1 MFSPQNLYP
10 AFSLS
15 RFLFCILNPS
25 FGCCSL
31 LFYFVSVAFV
41 LRFIH
46 FSLVP
51 SSLTNS
57 ICKFSFS
64 ACLGVS
70 VMRCVSLFENRVWMF
85 LFLAQDYRSSTRH
98 LHWKLSIRGYFLVLC
113 EHSDPIKMAS
123 SLQKWAVVQVEIPFW
138 RELVSFVFVKRTVS
152 CLLLQVLHIG
162 WKSLVSQSPIP
173 NFFRF
178 AQGVK
183 KNRTVIL
190 AVTDVIYRNCFFLRS
205 FLKPFS
211 FIIGAWLC
219 IEASII
225 RNEILVLTKSNCAGL
240 IMRWFS
246 WCEVIKWSISILY

>member
-1 MFSPQNLYP
+1 
-10 AFSLS
+10 
-15 RFLFCILNPS
+15 
-25 FGCCSL
+25 
-31 LFYFVSVAFV
+31 
-41 LRFIH
+41 
-46 FSLVP
+46 
-51 SSLTNS
+51 
-57 ICKFSFS
+57 
-64 ACLGVS
+64 
-70 VMRCVSLFENRVWMF
+70 MRCVSLFENRVWMF

-98 LHWKLSIRGYFLVLC
+98 LHLRLSIRGYFFGFVWTFRPYKNGFFFAEVSYCPSWNSFLTWVG
-113 EHSDPIKMAS
+113 EF
-123 SLQKWAVVQVEIPFW
+123 PF
-138 RELVSFVFVKRTVS
+138 LKRTLS

-219 IEASII
+219 IEATII